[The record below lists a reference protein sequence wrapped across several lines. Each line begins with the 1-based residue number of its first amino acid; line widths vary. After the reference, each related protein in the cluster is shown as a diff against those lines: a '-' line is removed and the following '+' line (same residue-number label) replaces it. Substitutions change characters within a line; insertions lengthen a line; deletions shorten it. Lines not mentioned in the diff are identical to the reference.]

1 MGRLYVEMNI
11 NGKPSIY
18 TIEVLAGELVVLGST
33 LTRYSL
39 GYAIRENV
47 SYTEAFGA
55 FMKNPA
61 DVVPLL
67 KETVK
72 VIGG

>member
-1 MGRLYVEMNI
+1 MGRLYVEINI
-11 NGKPSIY
+11 TGRPLFY
-18 TIEVLAGELVVLGST
+18 TIEVLAGELVIMGSLGT
-33 LTRYSL
+33 KYSL

-61 DVVPLL
+61 EIIPLL
-67 KETVK
+67 KKEIK